1 MDNIKNYKCPA
12 CASTLIFNAD
22 TQNLFCESCG
32 NEYTLESLA
41 EIENTE
47 AEKGKESYDWSSYT
61 PRSFPESEAGA
72 LSSYSCPSCSAE
84 ITGDAALGATVCPYC
99 GNATII
105 KKQFEGSLM
114 PDYIIPFR
122 VNKKEAMECFENAA
136 AKAPFLPDE
145 FKSKKKIEEMS
156 GIYLPYW
163 MFDASC
169 DAHFTYSGRRVKCW
183 SDANYNYTKTDYY
196 KLIRGG
202 GISFSGIPVDGSEKT
217 DNTYTEALEPYDYNE
232 AVEFNTA
239 YLSGY
244 LADKYDVSPEDGSIR
259 ANERIK
265 NSTKSEFMATT
276 STFSGVTETSGSV
289 NLYDTKTRYALLP
302 CWMLNIK
309 YEGTNYKY
317 AINGQTGKVVGEY
330 PVCKKKRNRFILK
343 CYAVSLIITTAITL
357 LGAYFMM

>member
-12 CASTLIFNAD
+12 CASTLVFDAD
-22 TQNLFCESCG
+22 THNLLCESCK
-32 NEYTLESLA
+32 NEYTLESIT
-41 EIENTE
+41 EIENAE
-47 AEKGKESYDWSSYT
+47 AEEGKESYDWSTYT
-61 PRSFPESEAGA
+61 PRNFPESESDT

-84 ITGDAALGATVCPYC
+84 ITGDSSPGATICPYC

-145 FKSKKKIEEMS
+145 FKSKKRIEEMS
-156 GIYLPYW
+156 GIYLPFW
-163 MFDASC
+163 MFAQ
-169 DAHFTYSGRRVKCW
+169 RVTAW
-183 SDANYNYTKTDYY
+183 SDSNYNYTKTDHFR
-196 KLIRGG
+196 LIRGG
-202 GISFSGIPVDGSEKT
+202 SISFSGIPVDGSKKT
-217 DNTYTEALEPYDYNE
+217 DNTYTEALEPYDYND
-232 AVEFNTA
+232 AVQFDTA
-239 YLSGY
+239 FLAGF
-244 LADKYDVSPEDGSIR
+244 LADKYDVSPEDGSLR

-265 NSTKSEFMATT
+265 NSTEAEFLATT
-276 STFSGVTETSGSV
+276 SHFSGVIKTGGGI
-289 NLYDTKTRYALLP
+289 NLRDSKTRYALLP

-309 YEGTNYKY
+309 YEGKNYKY

-343 CYAVSLIITTAITL
+343 CYAVSLLITSALTL